1 MPNNDYIM
9 NRNMKSTD
17 TRKEYVIPAFR
28 VVLMAV
34 EGQFL
39 ASQLDDYDDNP
50 IFSDPSP
57 WGEEF

>member
-1 MPNNDYIM
+1 M
-9 NRNMKSTD
+9 NRHMKSTD
-17 TRKEYVIPAFR
+17 TKREYLIPALR
-28 VVLMAV
+28 VVLLAA

>member
-1 MPNNDYIM
+1 
-9 NRNMKSTD
+9 MKSEMN
-17 TRKEYVIPAFR
+17 KKAYVIPALR
-28 VVLMAV
+28 LVPLAV
-34 EGQFL
+34 EYQFL

>member
-1 MPNNDYIM
+1 
-9 NRNMKSTD
+9 MKSTEIK
-17 TRKEYVIPAFR
+17 REYVIPALR
-28 VVLMAV
+28 VVLLAA

-57 WGEEF
+57 WGDEF